1 MLAAIDK
8 QSYPVLHRLRNRMV
22 NRAFVLRWK
31 RGTEAP
37 LDLGFEAMT
46 EIFIDGLVS
55 RASKWVQLDL
65 RFSVRARCD
74 GKRRYRFSRISHE

>member
-1 MLAAIDK
+1 
-8 QSYPVLHRLRNRMV
+8 MV

-37 LDLGFEAMT
+37 RDLGFEAMT

-55 RASKWVQLDL
+55 RASKWVQ
-65 RFSVRARCD
+65 
-74 GKRRYRFSRISHE
+74 RRTT